1 MRSLTV
7 AVGLFV
13 LALIAFAQS
22 DRGTITGTI
31 SDPAGAVVANAAI
44 EARNQ
49 ATGVVYP
56 AASTATGN
64 YTILQLPVGTYE
76 VSVAVPGFKKYV
88 RRGITVEVAQT
99 LRIDIPLEVGGSTE
113 SVTVQ
118 ADAPLLRTES
128 GDISHTVNA
137 STMDDLPIL
146 GIGAGQ
152 AGSAGK
158 GWHFCPVPC
167 QALEIV
173 LARGEVRFNRMS
185 RHARQ
190 NVVIA
195 HL

>member
-13 LALIAFAQS
+13 LAFVAFAQS

-31 SDPAGAVVANAAI
+31 SDPAGAVVANAAL

-88 RRGITVEVAQT
+88 RQGITVEVAQT

-137 STMDDLPIL
+137 STMNDLPIL

-152 AGSAGK
+152 AGSAGIRNPYAMIQMIP
-158 GWHFCPVPC
+158 GTMW
-167 QALEIV
+167 QAN
-173 LARGEVRFNRMS
+173 ASVRVNGAPNNTQSFR
-185 RHARQ
+185 
-190 NVVIA
+190 
-195 HL
+195 